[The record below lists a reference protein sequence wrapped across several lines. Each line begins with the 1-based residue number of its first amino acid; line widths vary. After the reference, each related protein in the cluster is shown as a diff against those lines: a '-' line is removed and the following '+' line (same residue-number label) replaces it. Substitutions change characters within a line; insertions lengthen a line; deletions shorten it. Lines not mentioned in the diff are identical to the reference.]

1 MVSTYF
7 VPFSYFWHQSFIQ
20 IFIVHES
27 CPFPWPSLLLAL
39 HLTLSISH
47 YQLAAAA
54 AEQALEC
61 HRLFKFQISWF
72 TIFHLCWET
81 ESFDKNVLWHLPR
94 KWKECIWINVAKIF
108 TQNHNSTPYK
118 HLSLQPAN
126 AKVSQKYSWKKNSND
141 EEEGGGE
148 DTSRL
153 LWSDWWHQA
162 TVFLSTLPLPSL
174 FPANP
179 FPPLSS
185 KIFGLICIFL

>member
-1 MVSTYF
+1 MALTYF
-7 VPFSYFWHQSFIQ
+7 IPYWWHHRFIQ
-20 IFIVHES
+20 IFIVHEN
-27 CPFPWPSLLLAL
+27 FPSLWLSLLLAV
-39 HLTLSISH
+39 HFTLSISD

-81 ESFDKNVLWHLPR
+81 ESFDKNVLWHLLR

-108 TQNHNSTPYK
+108 TRNHNSTPYK
-118 HLSLQPAN
+118 HLSLQPAK
-126 AKVSQKYSWKKNSND
+126 AKVSQKYSWKNSND
-141 EEEGGGE
+141 EEEGGE

-185 KIFGLICIFL
+185 KIFGLLCNFL